1 MQPTPDEHPDK
12 PLGRTDSL
20 IQDAL
25 DRFHAGDLSAKND
38 LLIYAEKQLRRMTRQ
53 KFPPK
58 NSLHRWEET
67 EDVFQNLQ
75 IRLSRALDQ
84 MEKHELD
91 SPRRFFKIAA
101 KNIDWAITTL
111 VDKNKRLRDH
121 YRSDVEPAGT
131 DGPAHGGR
139 LRNHPA
145 KNTADP
151 VTAFAQLLEGIKA
164 LTETDQEILTLMFV
178 NGCTYEEAAD
188 TVGLPLSTF
197 KRRYRDA
204 RLKLHDTAAV
214 GQDNT

>member
-1 MQPTPDEHPDK
+1 MQPAPEERPDK

-67 EDVFQNLQ
+67 DDIFQNLQ

-84 MEKHELD
+84 IEKHKLD
-91 SPRRFFKIAA
+91 SPRQFFEIAA
-101 KNIDWAITTL
+101 KNIGWAIKTL

-131 DGPAHGGR
+131 DGPDHGGR

-145 KNTADP
+145 SRR
-151 VTAFAQLLEGIKA
+151 VSQ
-164 LTETDQEILTLMFV
+164 V
-178 NGCTYEEAAD
+178 AA
-188 TVGLPLSTF
+188 
-197 KRRYRDA
+197 
-204 RLKLHDTAAV
+204 
-214 GQDNT
+214 